1 MRTNIYKEI
10 TSDRGCKWERCASND
25 SATYILTS
33 AYAHDM
39 YDEFVQ
45 KYGRIPSSQWSRR
58 HFDFERVQD

>member
-10 TSDRGCKWERCASND
+10 TSDKGCKRERYASDN

-39 YDEFVQ
+39 YYDFVQ
-45 KYGRIPSSQWSRR
+45 KYDRIPSARWYRK
-58 HFDFERVQD
+58 HFNFERVQD